1 MELPSEIL
9 DEVLDGLM
17 VYQPLAKVRGVYS
30 LGDWKF
36 FTSHSARL
44 PVNTRH
50 GSGSLQ
56 KFNRG
61 ELPPIG
67 GGFWNLRLV
76 SRQWN
81 SSVIRMLQKHEWWS
95 VPFDDRNRL
104 EKLIRICD
112 GPDGGPCSWIRSL
125 SLHDLDG
132 LRTFSRLYSYDFE
145 MFEGQDVDDD
155 YIILNSYVDKLRTTD
170 WWTSDPTRSRH
181 ELHYGKN
188 NEHALLRRFFNTVK
202 HIERFSVEFPAAHS
216 KHDLMANCYDMQGV
230 DEVLATVK
238 HGLTSPGFQHLV
250 DLSFAVPSTWHI
262 GQLAGGLSQDVRDR
276 LRKLRLVIVDETGPS
291 GSAQYT
297 KIEEENNDGDRTT
310 ILGSVAPSNV
320 QATYPNREHQDAL
333 WALVAS
339 CPKLE
344 ALGIEATHYLNLD
357 LQQWNNPRFESK
369 YLRDLSLR
377 RIWTNIPS
385 LLQLLSA
392 VPLSS
397 QDSAI
402 RRVNFDDVKIHWD
415 GGNWE
420 DVFAHLRTN
429 CPDLEIFRAEQLSY
443 FSNHPRY
450 EHNNRQWEN
459 YNSIWT
465 DDYDEDANDRL
476 FLHMLDMKLIKKAGS
491 REDYPVS
498 VYDYD
503 SEMEEEKP

>member
-9 DEVLDGLM
+9 DQVLDGLM

-56 KFNRG
+56 KLNQG

-202 HIERFSVEFPAAHS
+202 HIERFSVDFPAAHS

-262 GQLAGGLSQDVRDR
+262 GQLAGGLSQDARDR

-333 WALVAS
+333 WVLVAS

-357 LQQWNNPRFESK
+357 VQQWDNPRFKSK

-429 CPDLEIFRAEQLSY
+429 CPDLELFRAEQLSY

-476 FLHMLDMKLIKKAGS
+476 FLQMLDMKLIKKAGS

>member
-9 DEVLDGLM
+9 DQVLDGLM

-155 YIILNSYVDKLRTTD
+155 YIILNSY
-170 WWTSDPTRSRH
+170 
-181 ELHYGKN
+181 
-188 NEHALLRRFFNTVK
+188 

-262 GQLAGGLSQDVRDR
+262 GQLAGGLSQDARDR

-377 RIWTNIPS
+377 RI
-385 LLQLLSA
+385 
-392 VPLSS
+392 
-397 QDSAI
+397 
-402 RRVNFDDVKIHWD
+402 
-415 GGNWE
+415 
-420 DVFAHLRTN
+420 
-429 CPDLEIFRAEQLSY
+429 
-443 FSNHPRY
+443 
-450 EHNNRQWEN
+450 
-459 YNSIWT
+459 
-465 DDYDEDANDRL
+465 
-476 FLHMLDMKLIKKAGS
+476 
-491 REDYPVS
+491 
-498 VYDYD
+498 
-503 SEMEEEKP
+503 

>member
-1 MELPSEIL
+1 
-9 DEVLDGLM
+9 
-17 VYQPLAKVRGVYS
+17 
-30 LGDWKF
+30 
-36 FTSHSARL
+36 
-44 PVNTRH
+44 
-50 GSGSLQ
+50 
-56 KFNRG
+56 
-61 ELPPIG
+61 
-67 GGFWNLRLV
+67 
-76 SRQWN
+76 
-81 SSVIRMLQKHEWWS
+81 
-95 VPFDDRNRL
+95 
-104 EKLIRICD
+104 
-112 GPDGGPCSWIRSL
+112 
-125 SLHDLDG
+125 
-132 LRTFSRLYSYDFE
+132 
-145 MFEGQDVDDD
+145 
-155 YIILNSYVDKLRTTD
+155 
-170 WWTSDPTRSRH
+170 
-181 ELHYGKN
+181 
-188 NEHALLRRFFNTVK
+188 
-202 HIERFSVEFPAAHS
+202 
-216 KHDLMANCYDMQGV
+216 MANCYDMQGV
-230 DEVLATVK
+230 DEILATVK
-238 HGLTSPGFQHLV
+238 YGLTSPGFQHLM

-262 GQLAGGLSQDVRDR
+262 GQLAGGLSQDARDR

-357 LQQWNNPRFESK
+357 LQQWKNPRFGSK
-369 YLRDLSLR
+369 NLRDLSLR
-377 RIWTNIPS
+377 RIWTNVRS

-465 DDYDEDANDRL
+465 DDYDGDANDRL
-476 FLHMLDMKLIKKAGS
+476 FLQMLNMKLIRKNGS
-491 REDYPVS
+491 QRDYPVS

-503 SEMEEEKP
+503 SEMEGEKP